1 VSEPHAVDTAADAD
15 PLVAAYRH
23 DTHKLCLRSHAAARE
38 EFAGIRVNEQ
48 VPLGADQDAALLSRP
63 RGEPTQTVENHQS
76 PYRLS
81 LLTGEVTVPQ
91 SQTSADRTDAV
102 RELIQITDPEEMH
115 AAWLAASV
123 PAQIAESMYY
133 PYTSLKYHTL
143 LTATLS
149 DTYREGAEFG
159 DLFLV
164 VDPDGPTPQ
173 RTIIDTDAVTLSL
186 TTTPGD
192 RPAAWLGPAPARSW
206 AGVWQRLP
214 EHPLPETR
222 RARTL
227 DAQLRRIRSWST
239 ALQYIEDF
247 QQHIGALDGG
257 R

>member
-1 VSEPHAVDTAADAD
+1 M
-15 PLVAAYRH
+15 
-23 DTHKLCLRSHAAARE
+23 
-38 EFAGIRVNEQ
+38 
-48 VPLGADQDAALLSRP
+48 PLGADQDAALLSRP

-81 LLTGEVTVPQ
+81 LLTGEVTVPAG
-91 SQTSADRTDAV
+91 QTDADRTDAI
-102 RELIQITDPEEMH
+102 RELVQIDDPDELH
-115 AAWLAASV
+115 QAWLAAVV
-123 PAQIAESMYY
+123 PTQFAESMYY

-143 LTATLS
+143 LTATLYA
-149 DTYREGAEFG
+149 TYSEGADFG

-164 VDPDGPTPQ
+164 VEPDDELVPQ

-206 AGVWQRLP
+206 ADVWQRLP
-214 EHPLPETR
+214 AHLLPDTR
-222 RARTL
+222 RARML

-239 ALQYIEDF
+239 ALQYIEAF
-247 QQHIGALDGG
+247 QQYVGALEGS